1 MLGAC
6 GKLLA
11 MDLPT
16 NHHGRKKRR
25 RMWLQAKAQAA
36 IDLAQ
41 EAQELAA
48 AAVHDA
54 AEAVEEAEAAEADE
68 PVAEPQE
75 DKPTGPS
82 SRRLSSRLSITSSA
96 TVLLSPGC

>member
-1 MLGAC
+1 
-6 GKLLA
+6 

-75 DKPTGPS
+75 DKPEG
-82 SRRLSSRLSITSSA
+82 
-96 TVLLSPGC
+96 TVLEEPWSE